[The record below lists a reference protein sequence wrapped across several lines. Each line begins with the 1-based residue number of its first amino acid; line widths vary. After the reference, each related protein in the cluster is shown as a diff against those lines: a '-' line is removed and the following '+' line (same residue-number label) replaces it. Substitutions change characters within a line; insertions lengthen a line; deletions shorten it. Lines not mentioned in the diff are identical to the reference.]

1 MSCDDIRLLKTPYE
15 KAEAIEKLVEKYLL
29 NFQSDKRVP
38 GRPRKDF
45 NEEEIN
51 LLIAFLA
58 RIDITTLALA
68 KKIMFTLV
76 KKIVSGTTNNAF
88 VSAGIYGTF
97 CLSPTVLVK
106 SVSNSF
112 CQAFDKLLTFSQLY
126 DFFSKTFKAYSFILV
141 NYVLLAK
148 GLNKKLRDSIPYWQI
163 LMI

>member
-38 GRPRKDF
+38 SRPRKDF

-58 RIDITTLALA
+58 RIDITTLVLA
-68 KKIMFTLV
+68 KKMFKLV

-88 VSAGIYGTF
+88 VSSGIYGTF
-97 CLSPTVLVK
+97 WKSSTVLVK
-106 SVSNSF
+106 SMF
-112 CQAFDKLLTFSQLY
+112 LTPFVKPL
-126 DFFSKTFKAYSFILV
+126 I
-141 NYVLLAK
+141 NY
-148 GLNKKLRDSIPYWQI
+148 
-163 LMI
+163 